1 PEGAGPTRR
10 ARRLRRRRR
19 RLAAEDARM
28 SLAAATLPLA
38 LSKNDIATYISALFV
53 VYTILILLNI
63 LISFVPR
70 MPYSPWLRAVLDFI
84 TESTDPYLNI
94 FRRVM
99 RPIGGS
105 SGFAFDLSPILALIV
120 LGIAE
125 GIVVGALS

>member
-1 PEGAGPTRR
+1 MIA
-10 ARRLRRRRR
+10 A
-19 RLAAEDARM
+19 LA
-28 SLAAATLPLA
+28 SLPLA
-38 LSKNDIATYISALFV
+38 LTKNDIATYISALFV

-94 FRRVM
+94 FRSFM
-99 RPIGGS
+99 RPIGGG
-105 SGFAFDLSPILALIV
+105 GFALDLSPILALIV

>member
-1 PEGAGPTRR
+1 
-10 ARRLRRRRR
+10 
-19 RLAAEDARM
+19 M
-28 SLAAATLPLA
+28 SLATIIGFLPLA
-38 LSKNDIATYISALFV
+38 LTKSDIATYVSALFV

-94 FRRVM
+94 FRGIM
-99 RPIGGS
+99 RPIGGG
-105 SGFAFDLSPILALIV
+105 GFAFDLSPILALIV

-125 GIVVGALS
+125 GIVVGALR

>member
-1 PEGAGPTRR
+1 MIA
-10 ARRLRRRRR
+10 A
-19 RLAAEDARM
+19 LA
-28 SLAAATLPLA
+28 SLPLA

-53 VYTILILLNI
+53 VYTIMILLNI

-94 FRRVM
+94 FRSFM
-99 RPIGGS
+99 RPIGGG
-105 SGFAFDLSPILALIV
+105 GFAFDLSPILALIV

-125 GIVVGALS
+125 GIVVGALR

>member
-1 PEGAGPTRR
+1 
-10 ARRLRRRRR
+10 
-19 RLAAEDARM
+19 M
-28 SLAAATLPLA
+28 SLLTAAATLPLA
-38 LSKNDIATYISALFV
+38 LSKNDIATYVSALFV

-94 FRRVM
+94 FRSFM
-99 RPIGGS
+99 RPIGGG
-105 SGFAFDLSPILALIV
+105 GFAFDLSPILALIV

>member
-1 PEGAGPTRR
+1 
-10 ARRLRRRRR
+10 
-19 RLAAEDARM
+19 M
-28 SLAAATLPLA
+28 SLATIIGFLPLA
-38 LSKNDIATYISALFV
+38 LSKSDIATYVSALFV

-94 FRRVM
+94 FRSFM
-99 RPIGGS
+99 RPIGGG
-105 SGFAFDLSPILALIV
+105 GFAFDLSPILALIV

-125 GIVVGALS
+125 GIVVGALR